1 MKFLKRLNFNDI
13 PNSSFLMKF
22 CFFIFNEKTPLAIAM
37 QKRLV
42 KIVTLL
48 IRHKKN
54 KKNDEI

>member
-1 MKFLKRLNFNDI
+1 MTFQIVL
-13 PNSSFLMKF
+13 FLMKF
-22 CFFIFNEKTPLAIAM
+22 CFFIKNEKTPLAIAM